1 MMTAKSSEFD
11 VVRGLDLGADDYV
24 TKPFGIMN
32 CCRASVPSCGEVE
45 NQQIRK
51 VNCFLL
57 EPSVQIEIA
66 M

>member
-1 MMTAKSSEFD
+1 MMTVKSSEFD

-24 TKPFGIMN
+24 TKPFGIMELLS
-32 CCRASVPSCGEVE
+32 RIRSVLRRSG

-51 VNCFLL
+51 GNCFLL
-57 EPSVQIEIA
+57 EPSVQIETA